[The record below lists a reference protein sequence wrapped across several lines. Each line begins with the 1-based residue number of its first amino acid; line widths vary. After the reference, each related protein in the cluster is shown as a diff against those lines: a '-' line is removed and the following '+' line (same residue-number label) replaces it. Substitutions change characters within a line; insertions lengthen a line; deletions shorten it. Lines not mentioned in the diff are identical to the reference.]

1 MSEHELDNTLP
12 ASGDGGEL
20 APGAVVDHY
29 QIERSLGAGG
39 MGVVYLA
46 EDTRLARPVALK
58 LLRTRAPVG
67 SDVCRDL
74 CARLLREARAMA
86 QLSHPNLISVH
97 DVGTFAGRVYVA
109 MEYVDGW
116 TLRAWSEAEARSVSE
131 RLAVLLAAGRGLAAA
146 HSSGVVHRDFK
157 PDNVLVARSGR
168 VLVGDFG
175 LARSPGDPAE
185 HCAVVGTPPYMAPE
199 LHRGEPATTRSD
211 QFAFAV
217 TAWEILVGR
226 YPFPGRTAGELAR
239 AIAAGDVVDPPAST
253 DVPLRVSAVLRRDL
267 RADPRERHESL
278 AALLDDLEAAAARRR
293 GLFRRR
299 R

>member
-1 MSEHELDNTLP
+1 
-12 ASGDGGEL
+12 
-20 APGAVVDHY
+20 
-29 QIERSLGAGG
+29 
-39 MGVVYLA
+39 
-46 EDTRLARPVALK
+46 
-58 LLRTRAPVG
+58 
-67 SDVCRDL
+67 
-74 CARLLREARAMA
+74 
-86 QLSHPNLISVH
+86 
-97 DVGTFAGRVYVA
+97 
-109 MEYVDGW
+109 
-116 TLRAWSEAEARSVSE
+116 
-131 RLAVLLAAGRGLAAA
+131 
-146 HSSGVVHRDFK
+146 
-157 PDNVLVARSGR
+157 VARSGR

-299 R
+299 H